1 MLRTISHNVRSLR
14 QPEAMEIIIASMQA
28 NHVEA
33 YCMQETWLGGSEVKT
48 NKGYTIVL
56 VNDPDA
62 KRRGVGI
69 ILSKPATKAWDAA
82 GRRQCTPSTRVL
94 AIRLEYTDAK
104 GKTVGVCLVSAYRP
118 TSGAPQSEL
127 DAFDDALS
135 EAYGFAHADDIVAV
149 HMGGNGSIG
158 VSNHGDRDRTV
169 GPYGIAHQNAS
180 GKALLDLMRSL
191 GMASATSFFDAG
203 ARLRGRRRRRATD
216 RRKLGK
222 VGGRRCRQ
230 RRWRRQQQA
239 RERVACHGAA
249 PRGARGARAQ
259 RAASAQGWHKR
270 QKDACFATWAHPRS
284 GNLHQLDHIW
294 ISGKDRRAL
303 RAAHVRQLHAGS
315 DHFMVAARIAVARRL
330 RSGAKPPPKVRVDRH
345 KLRDQDT
352 CKGFAEAV
360 DVHTSKAKAGG

>member
-135 EAYGFAHADDIVAV
+135 EACGFA
-149 HMGGNGSIG
+149 
-158 VSNHGDRDRTV
+158 
-169 GPYGIAHQNAS
+169 Q
-180 GKALLDLMRSL
+180 
-191 GMASATSFFDAG
+191 AG
-203 ARLRGRRRRRATD
+203 AHLACRA
-216 RRKLGK
+216 G
-222 VGGRRCRQ
+222 
-230 RRWRRQQQA
+230 
-239 RERVACHGAA
+239 
-249 PRGARGARAQ
+249 
-259 RAASAQGWHKR
+259 
-270 QKDACFATWAHPRS
+270 
-284 GNLHQLDHIW
+284 
-294 ISGKDRRAL
+294 
-303 RAAHVRQLHAGS
+303 
-315 DHFMVAARIAVARRL
+315 
-330 RSGAKPPPKVRVDRH
+330 
-345 KLRDQDT
+345 
-352 CKGFAEAV
+352 
-360 DVHTSKAKAGG
+360 

>member
-14 QPEAMEIIIASMQA
+14 QPEAIEIIIACMQA
-28 NHVEA
+28 SHVEA

-69 ILSKPATKAWDAA
+69 VLSKGATKAWDAA
-82 GRRQCTPSTRVL
+82 GRKQCTPSTRVL

-118 TSGAPQSEL
+118 TSGAPQCEL

-135 EAYGFAHADDIVAV
+135 EACGFAHADDIVAV
-149 HMGGNGSIG
+149 HMDGNGSIG
-158 VSNHGDRDRTV
+158 VSNREDRDRTV

-203 ARLRGRRRRRATD
+203 ARLRRRSRRRATD
-216 RRKLGK
+216 RKKLGK

-230 RRWRRQQQA
+230 RRWR
-239 RERVACHGAA
+239 
-249 PRGARGARAQ
+249 
-259 RAASAQGWHKR
+259 
-270 QKDACFATWAHPRS
+270 
-284 GNLHQLDHIW
+284 
-294 ISGKDRRAL
+294 
-303 RAAHVRQLHAGS
+303 RQLHAGS
-315 DHFMVAARIAVARRL
+315 DHFMVAARIAVARRP
-330 RSGAKPPPKVRVDRH
+330 RRGTKPPPKVRVDRH
-345 KLRDQDT
+345 KLRDLDT
-352 CKGFAEAV
+352 CKVFAEAV
-360 DVHTSKAKAGG
+360 DVHTSKAKAGGSLSFQQVDDALRLAAEETLTVKERRQGSRSVAPGRLRPLSTPTISNCKRPSALGMRSNDASYLPFL